1 MWLRIQSEGNPIF
14 DTEVFAEDQIREAVM
29 QCSSGDLGDGWI
41 ILLRGETNWIETDG
55 KNGIIFRQGSS
66 GVFIYEG
73 SVELDVLMNVFLG
86 FFHGDEAWKELFA
99 WRWEDRDLY
108 P

>member
-1 MWLRIQSEGNPIF
+1 M
-14 DTEVFAEDQIREAVM
+14 
-29 QCSSGDLGDGWI
+29 
-41 ILLRGETNWIETDG
+41 LLKGETNWIESDG
-55 KNGIIFRQGSS
+55 KNEIIFRQGSS

-73 SVELDVLMNVFLG
+73 PMEADALLDVFLG
-86 FFHGDEAWKELFA
+86 FFHRDEAWKEFFT

>member
-1 MWLRIQSEGNPIF
+1 MWLRIQSEGNPRF
-14 DTEVFAEDQIREAVM
+14 DTEVFAEDQIRQAVM
-29 QCSSGDLGDGWI
+29 QCCSGDLGDGWI
-41 ILLRGETNWIETDG
+41 ILLRGETNWIETNG
-55 KNGIIFRQGSS
+55 KSEIIFRQGSS

-73 SVELDVLMNVFLG
+73 PVDSDVLLDVFLG
-86 FFHGDEAWKELFA
+86 FFQRDEAWKEFYA